1 MFTFAIFLVDLLNR
15 GYTYISARPVSDSSS
30 TQSVIKQP
38 EDVCLLTAGW
48 QGDMYCACVVQNG
61 VVVGAEEYWKKNNKI
76 LYDEFVLIAG
86 TSILYD

>member
-38 EDVCLLTAGW
+38 EDVCLLTAG
-48 QGDMYCACVVQNG
+48 
-61 VVVGAEEYWKKNNKI
+61 
-76 LYDEFVLIAG
+76 
-86 TSILYD
+86 